1 MTIRRGDSIIAGNSA
16 DIPSQTGQSGKFLT
30 TNGTTT
36 SWGEVKQIEIAQD
49 LSTPSADTVPSTKA
63 VSDESSRITSIMN
76 NYVKKSGDTMTGRLL
91 LSNTDMGNESS
102 SDTTYFIRRTNED
115 NTETPTESYIDAFRE
130 YDKNNKIIG
139 DIRFVRTPTY
149 QNTEIVARK
158 NNADGTY
165 VQSSIAAGI
174 TKDGIPVT
182 TIPQSANIT
191 GSVTAINE
199 SFNYIA
205 RSPSIEKGITPTDSS
220 KYVGYEFRDKNND
233 RLAWLGISYAA
244 SGAKN
249 LQLQKQDD
257 NLTNF
262 TISYDTYVQRLFTLT
277 GTNSINISRVDGS
290 YTEVQTRKTDG
301 TRTGGFR
308 NINDATTNKNMTYVY
323 VASDDG
329 KSIAGIIGIG
339 KIIGGDVYT
348 ECPTPTVSNN
358 SNQIATTAYVN
369 NKFQVVSALPASPD
383 PNTYYF
389 IPE

>member
-1 MTIRRGDSIIAGNSA
+1 
-16 DIPSQTGQSGKFLT
+16 
-30 TNGTTT
+30 
-36 SWGEVKQIEIAQD
+36 
-49 LSTPSADTVPSTKA
+49 
-63 VSDESSRITSIMN
+63 
-76 NYVKKSGDTMTGRLL
+76 MTGRLL
-91 LSNTDMGNESS
+91 LSNTDMGNDSS

-115 NTETPTESYIDAFRE
+115 NTETPTESHIDAFRE

-182 TIPQSANIT
+182 TISQSTNIA

-199 SFNYIA
+199 SYNYIA

-249 LQLQKQDD
+249 LQLQKLDD
-257 NLTNF
+257 NLSEF
-262 TISYDTYVQRLFTLT
+262 
-277 GTNSINISRVDGS
+277 SIQYLIGS
-290 YTEVQTRKTDG
+290 YSSYHLHDTSHTLGNVNVNTWSSNQIQFQDSKGTRLARVQPMYASDG
-301 TRTGGFR
+301 TVRLCL
-308 NINDATTNKNMTYVY
+308 A
-323 VASDDG
+323 ASRGTESESSLVIGSDG
-329 KSIAGIIGIG
+329 
-339 KIIGGDVYT
+339 YT
-348 ECPTPTVSNN
+348 QCPTPSVSDN
-358 SNQIATTAYVN
+358 STKIATTAYVN
-369 NKFQVVSALPASPD
+369 NKFRVVSALPASPD